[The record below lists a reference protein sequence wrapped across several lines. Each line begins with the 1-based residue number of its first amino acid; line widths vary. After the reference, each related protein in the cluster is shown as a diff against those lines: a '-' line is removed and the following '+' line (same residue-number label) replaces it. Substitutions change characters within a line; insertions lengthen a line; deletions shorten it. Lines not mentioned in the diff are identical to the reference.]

1 MVQGHS
7 FLNSTAQ
14 ASTTS
19 QADYVRSFN
28 YLTFRGLWRCETCVL
43 VGCGRI
49 AYLRIIKKSSI
60 DSSYG
65 ALRPAL
71 WTTTAMMLKSA
82 PMSFEDRSEVM
93 SRLKARL
100 PVFPHYYSKGRERG
114 QIWERQQKRSF

>member
-1 MVQGHS
+1 MQ
-7 FLNSTAQ
+7 N
-14 ASTTS
+14 
-19 QADYVRSFN
+19 
-28 YLTFRGLWRCETCVL
+28 
-43 VGCGRI
+43 
-49 AYLRIIKKSSI
+49 LRIGRLWTHSLPAYYQKKSSI